1 MNILFFCP
9 HWGLEQWPLEDVF
22 RKIKEAGY
30 DGVEMAVP
38 FDTQQKEEF
47 LQLLDKYGL
56 ALIAQQWS
64 ATGATFAEYKAS
76 FEKHLYHFAAVNPL
90 FINSQTGKDYYS
102 FEHNRELIER
112 AEEISKETG
121 VKIVHET
128 HRGKFSFCAAVTRQF
143 LEAIPDFTLAADFSH
158 WCNVSESF
166 LQDQKETV
174 QIAINRAAHIH
185 SRVGHTQAAQVS
197 DPRAP
202 EWQEALEHHLVWW
215 DAIFENQKKSGA
227 AIFTITPEF
236 GPWPYMPAL
245 PFTRQ
250 AVTSQWEVNIYMRD
264 LLKKR
269 YAGTDAGIK

>member
-9 HWGLEQWPLEDVF
+9 HWGLEQLSLEDAF
-22 RKIKEAGY
+22 RKIKDAGY

-38 FDTQQKEEF
+38 FDEQKKEEF
-47 LQLLDKYGL
+47 LKLLDTYQLL
-56 ALIAQQWS
+56 LIAQQWS
-64 ATGATFAEYKAS
+64 AAGGTFAEYKAS
-76 FEKHLYHFAAVNPL
+76 FEKHLYHFAEVKPL
-90 FINSQTGKDYYS
+90 FINSQTGKDYYP
-102 FEHNRELIER
+102 FEQNKALIER
-112 AEEISKETG
+112 AEQISKETG
-121 VKIVHET
+121 IKIVHET
-128 HRGKFSFCAAVTRQF
+128 HRGKFSFCAAITRKF
-143 LEAIPDFTLAADFSH
+143 LENIPSFTLAADFSH

-174 QIAINRAAHIH
+174 QVAIGRSAHIH

-202 EWQEALEHHLVWW
+202 EWQEAVEHHLVWW
-215 DAIFENQKKSGA
+215 DAIIEHQKKSHNA
-227 AIFTITPEF
+227 TFTITPEF

-250 AVTSQWEVNIYMRD
+250 PITSQWEVNLYMRD

-269 YAGTDAGIK
+269 YAN

>member
-1 MNILFFCP
+1 MNVLFFCP
-9 HWGLEQWPLEDVF
+9 HWGFEQFLLEDAF
-22 RKIKEAGY
+22 RKMKEAGY

-38 FDTQQKEEF
+38 FDARKKEEF
-47 LQLLDKYGL
+47 LQLLDKYQL

-64 ATGATFAEYKAS
+64 AAGTTFADYKAS
-76 FEKHLYHFAAVNPL
+76 FEKHLYYFAEVKPL

-102 FEHNRELIER
+102 FDQNRELIER
-112 AEEISKETG
+112 AEQISQETG
-121 VKIVHET
+121 IRIVHET
-128 HRGKFSFCAAVTRQF
+128 HRGKFSFCAATTRQF
-143 LEAIPDFTLAADFSH
+143 LEAIPDFMLAADFSH

-166 LQDQKETV
+166 LQDQQETV
-174 QIAINRAAHIH
+174 EVAIGRTAHIH

-202 EWQEALEHHLVWW
+202 EWQEALDYHLAWW
-215 DAIFENQKKSGA
+215 DTIIEKQKQSGA
-227 AIFTITPEF
+227 TTFTITPEF

-250 AVTSQWEVNIYMRD
+250 PITSQWEVNLYMRD

-269 YAGTDAGIK
+269 YAG